1 MLLLGALFV
10 LMVAGFWLYCLV
22 DVALTPGSEC
32 RGLPKAA
39 WIAIVAGTFAVGA
52 AVWLGFRDP
61 ARPTRPVRSPAGP
74 GREVR
79 SPAGLSPGPRR
90 SAGR

>member
-1 MLLLGALFV
+1 MLLLGALLV

-61 ARPTRPVRSPAGP
+61 ARPTRPIRSPGGT

-90 SAGR
+90 SAGP

>member
-22 DVALTPGSEC
+22 DVSLTPGSEC

-39 WIAIVAGTFAVGA
+39 WIIIVAGTFAVGA

-61 ARPTRPVRSPAGP
+61 ARPTRPYS
-74 GREVR
+74 GR
-79 SPAGLSPGPRR
+79 A
-90 SAGR
+90 AA

>member
-61 ARPTRPVRSPAGP
+61 ARPTRPIRPPGLQPAD
-74 GREVR
+74 
-79 SPAGLSPGPRR
+79 LSPGPRR
-90 SAGR
+90 SAGP

>member
-1 MLLLGALFV
+1 MLLLGALLI

-22 DVALTPGSEC
+22 DVALAPGSEC

-61 ARPTRPVRSPAGP
+61 ARPTRPIRSPGGT

-90 SAGR
+90 SAGP

>member
-10 LMVAGFWLYCLV
+10 LLVAGFWLYCLV
-22 DVALTPGSEC
+22 DVALAPGSEC

-61 ARPTRPVRSPAGP
+61 ARPTRPIRSPGLQ
-74 GREVR
+74 
-79 SPAGLSPGPRR
+79 PAGLSPGPRK
-90 SAGR
+90 SAGP